1 MIGRPRSDLSRWY
14 GRRRGRKLRKGH
26 QNLLDTLLPRLRL
39 LPPEDGHLDLYSL
52 FPKPPEDIWLEVG
65 FGAGEHLA
73 AQARAHPGI
82 GFIGCEPF
90 VNGVATLLASIKG
103 EGISNIRIYDDDARL
118 LFDCL
123 PDACFGRVFILFSD
137 PWPKKRHHRR
147 RFIGPETL
155 GNLARLMKDGAELRF
170 ASDDENYVAW
180 TLEQFTRHSCFAWTA
195 RRPHDWRQ
203 RPHDGFETRYETKAL
218 GRGAA
223 CIYLRFVRR
232 SRK

>member
-155 GNLARLMKDGAELRF
+155 
-170 ASDDENYVAW
+170 
-180 TLEQFTRHSCFAWTA
+180 EQFTRHSCFAWTA